1 MIRFAFSAVPVI
13 AILALAGCSHQQK
26 VDIAAE
32 EATIRSTDGNWLSAA
47 TAHDLERTVSFW
59 SDDAVILAPGG
70 PPIRGKQAIHKYVT
84 NAFAT
89 PGFSITWKTD
99 QVEISKSGDLAYATG
114 TDSISVTGP
123 HGKPDTVENN
133 SLAIWKKQPDGS
145 WKCIVDVMT
154 PAAAPPAVTP

>member
-1 MIRFAFSAVPVI
+1 MTRICLFALPAF
-13 AILALAGCSHQQK
+13 AILAIAGCSHQQK

-32 EATIRSTDGNWLSAA
+32 EAAIRSTDASWLSAA

-70 PPIRGKQAIHKYVT
+70 PAIRGKQAIHQYVT

-99 QVEISKSGDLAYATG
+99 QIEISKSGDLAYATG

-133 SLAIWKKQPDGS
+133 SVAIWKKQPDGS

-154 PAAAPPAVTP
+154 PAAAPPAATP